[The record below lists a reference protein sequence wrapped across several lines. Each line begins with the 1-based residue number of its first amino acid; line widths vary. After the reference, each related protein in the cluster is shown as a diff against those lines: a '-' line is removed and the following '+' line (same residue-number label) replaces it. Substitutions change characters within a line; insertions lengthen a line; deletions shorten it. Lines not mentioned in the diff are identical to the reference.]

1 MHGTKQEKGKRQN
14 KNGEVEKMARKDD
27 ILSIYTK
34 EVEGI
39 KEAGLFKGEAP
50 FVSPQGARVTMED
63 GRELLCMCANNYL
76 GLGDNPRLIEA
87 AKRTYDEKGY
97 GVASVRFICGT
108 QDIHKKLEKKI
119 SDFLGTDDTILYSS
133 CFDANGGLFE
143 TILTADDAV
152 ISDELNHASIID
164 GCRISGAEVIVYR
177 HNDMRIITW
186 KIWNLS

>member
-1 MHGTKQEKGKRQN
+1 
-14 KNGEVEKMARKDD
+14 MARKDD
-27 ILSIYTK
+27 ILNIYTK

-97 GVASVRFICGT
+97 GVASGRFIRGT
-108 QDIHKKLEKKI
+108 QDNQKRLEDRK
-119 SDFLGTDDTILYSS
+119 STL
-133 CFDANGGLFE
+133 
-143 TILTADDAV
+143 
-152 ISDELNHASIID
+152 
-164 GCRISGAEVIVYR
+164 
-177 HNDMRIITW
+177 
-186 KIWNLS
+186 

>member
-1 MHGTKQEKGKRQN
+1 
-14 KNGEVEKMARKDD
+14 MARKDD
-27 ILSIYTK
+27 ILNIYTK

-108 QDIHKKLEKKI
+108 SGI
-119 SDFLGTDDTILYSS
+119 SIKSWRRRFLI
-133 CFDANGGLFE
+133 F
-143 TILTADDAV
+143 
-152 ISDELNHASIID
+152 
-164 GCRISGAEVIVYR
+164 
-177 HNDMRIITW
+177 
-186 KIWNLS
+186 